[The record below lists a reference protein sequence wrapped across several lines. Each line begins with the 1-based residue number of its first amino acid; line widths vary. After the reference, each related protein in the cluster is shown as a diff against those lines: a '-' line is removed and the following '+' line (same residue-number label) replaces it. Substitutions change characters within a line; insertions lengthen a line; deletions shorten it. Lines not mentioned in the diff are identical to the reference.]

1 MRFIDWFNETVRHEP
16 PRPMTREE
24 RCAEARE
31 LFLAKMRAHY
41 GPDAERRI
49 VRAIGR
55 NDSERYGGPAVG
67 DRRAADGQQPL
78 AVVRRQ
84 HVGNGESGP
93 RGLGSQR
100 GGGPSLHTDSGE
112 ADGEI

>member
-1 MRFIDWFNETVRHEP
+1 MRLADWFNETVRHEP

-31 LFLAKMRAHY
+31 LFIAKMRAHY

-55 NDSERYGGPAVG
+55 KDYERYGGPAVG
-67 DRRAADGQQPL
+67 DRQPPMDNSRLRGKASSAWRRTTRRA
-78 AVVRRQ
+78 
-84 HVGNGESGP
+84 VG
-93 RGLGSQR
+93 
-100 GGGPSLHTDSGE
+100 
-112 ADGEI
+112 